1 MTINK
6 SQGQTF
12 ERVGLHLHK
21 PVFAHGQL
29 YVACSRVR
37 SFDSIKVLLPPGHTS
52 LSLFVFPV
60 SFVFLPG
67 SQFLF
72 AGICFLEWLVLFT
85 AGWLE

>member
-29 YVACSRVR
+29 YEACSRVR
-37 SFDSIKVLLPPGHTS
+37 SFDSIKVLLPPGHTKT
-52 LSLFVFPV
+52 VNEVYP
-60 SFVFLPG
+60 
-67 SQFLF
+67 
-72 AGICFLEWLVLFT
+72 AVL
-85 AGWLE
+85 